1 MCEEN
6 DKNFQGFLLR
16 RIATDT
22 MRLSGWFTNIY
33 IVISLLEE
41 KNNFFFAAEAHH
53 QYSSYYW
60 ILFFA
65 KKKKNW
71 KIVQQVNLS
80 FEFDNSLL
88 KAFKVNKYI

>member
-65 KKKKNW
+65 KKKKNENW

-80 FEFDNSLL
+80 FEFDIS
-88 KAFKVNKYI
+88 A

>member
-33 IVISLLEE
+33 CYWKEKIISFLQL
-41 KNNFFFAAEAHH
+41 KHIIN
-53 QYSSYYW
+53 
-60 ILFFA
+60 ILAIIGFCSLQ
-65 KKKKNW
+65 KKKKNENW

-80 FEFDNSLL
+80 FEFDIS
-88 KAFKVNKYI
+88 A

>member
-22 MRLSGWFTNIY
+22 MRLSGWFTNTGIY

-65 KKKKNW
+65 KKKKKM
-71 KIVQQVNLS
+71 KIGKLYS
-80 FEFDNSLL
+80 
-88 KAFKVNKYI
+88 K